1 MIPPPDALPD
11 DPATLKEIILAQRA
25 EALRMAASVRAYE
38 ALIQALRIR
47 IAKLKRQKFGSSSEK
62 IEREIE
68 QLQLALEDLEVA
80 MATAETAAPAEAV
93 ATPEA
98 PSERALP
105 RRRGKPRIGPT
116 TVRERIVLNPGERCP
131 DCGGTLRLMG
141 DDVAEMLEL
150 VASQLKVIET
160 ARLKKSCRQCE
171 RIVQPA
177 APMRPIPRGMAGP
190 GLLAHLLV
198 AKYDDHLPLYRQGEI
213 LARQGA
219 DIPRSTLID
228 WCGHPRA
235 AGGGP
240 AGWLAPG
247 D

>member
-105 RRRGKPRIGPT
+105 RRRGKPRIG
-116 TVRERIVLNPGERCP
+116 
-131 DCGGTLRLMG
+131 
-141 DDVAEMLEL
+141 
-150 VASQLKVIET
+150 
-160 ARLKKSCRQCE
+160 
-171 RIVQPA
+171 QPA
-177 APMRPIPRGMAGP
+177 F
-190 GLLAHLLV
+190 L
-198 AKYDDHLPLYRQGEI
+198 D
-213 LARQGA
+213 
-219 DIPRSTLID
+219 RS
-228 WCGHPRA
+228 R
-235 AGGGP
+235 
-240 AGWLAPG
+240 LAPG
-247 D
+247 LTHRRIEHPDGRIVGMQAIAAHHVGPDPLDQRPEHGDRLAAPVDQRRTWNVGALSRQDLALAIQREVIVVLGDEDVGEQARAGHAARDRAHRRRRLV